1 MNSYV
6 TKTILTIGLCLAAPL
21 SAASQANAPADPVQA
36 YVDAIRMS
44 LVDGKASL
52 IGTTMRLSDE
62 EAEVF
67 WPLYVDYEVD
77 LFEIGDRR
85 LDLIQWFVAAHRADV
100 LDDREAAQVA
110 AEWFEQEE
118 ARLQL
123 LKKYH
128 GRVAEALSP
137 RHAVQFVQVEHR
149 VNTVIDLMIASQLPL
164 FRYGEALDGSSE
176 SRSAPAE
183 KASQTV
189 PIKASWQ
196 GDYPVDAL
204 RKLPA
209 GQRDAA
215 TGFITDAATFA
226 SVWRAFQPDE
236 TVPHVDFEQDL
247 VVFARNVNF
256 YNRTRIAQVQIKDG
270 VLEIL
275 AMETMSAH
283 PIEDEVAM
291 SLAVIPRKGAE
302 AVRVGERCASLPTP

>member
-21 SAASQANAPADPVQA
+21 SAANQENVPADPVQT

-44 LVDGKASL
+44 LVDGKANL
-52 IGTTMRLSDE
+52 IDTTIRLSDE

-67 WPLYVDYEVD
+67 WPLYVDYELD

-85 LDLIQWFVAAHRADV
+85 LDLIQWFVAAHGADV
-100 LDDREAAQVA
+100 LDDREAAQMA

-128 GRVAEALSP
+128 TLVAEALSP
-137 RHAVQFVQVEHR
+137 RHAVQFVQIEHR

-164 FRYGEALDGSSE
+164 FRYGEALGESSE
-176 SRSAPAE
+176 SRSASAE
-183 KASQTV
+183 KAAQTV
-189 PIKASWQ
+189 PIEASWQ
-196 GDYPVDAL
+196 GNYPVDAL
-204 RKLPA
+204 RSLPA
-209 GQRDAA
+209 GQQDAA
-215 TGFITDAATFA
+215 TGFITNAATFA

-236 TVPHVDFEQDL
+236 VVPRVDFEQDL

-256 YNRTRIAQVQIKDG
+256 YNRTRIATVQITDG
-270 VLEIL
+270 VLQVL
-275 AMETMSAH
+275 AVETMSAH

-291 SLAVIPRKGAE
+291 SLAVIPRKDIEGIPFGKRGV
-302 AVRVGERCASLPTP
+302 AVE